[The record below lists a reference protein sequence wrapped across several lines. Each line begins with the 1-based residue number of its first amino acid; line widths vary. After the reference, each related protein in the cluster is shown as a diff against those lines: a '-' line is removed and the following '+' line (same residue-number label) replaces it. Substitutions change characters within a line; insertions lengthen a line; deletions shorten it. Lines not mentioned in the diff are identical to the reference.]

1 MSFEPAIDLHGRWSF
16 LVDSESRPGIRHIV
30 DLEPELDIEG
40 NPVHGGEPWWCSCE
54 AHHYKVTRPCK
65 HVIEVMKFI
74 GPIIKFLKATTPNM
88 SPRKIRG
95 DTKSYQLDH
104 TKKYEG
110 NRPRG

>member
-1 MSFEPAIDLHGRWSF
+1 
-16 LVDSESRPGIRHIV
+16 
-30 DLEPELDIEG
+30 
-40 NPVHGGEPWWCSCE
+40 
-54 AHHYKVTRPCK
+54 
-65 HVIEVMKFI
+65 MKFI
-74 GPIIKFLKATTPNM
+74 GPIIKFLKATTPKM